1 METREWLK
9 DGHYDCGA
17 GDDDVV
23 TAKYKKVFCT
33 VSQLLLLLGRGVS
46 LTKVVIVV
54 RTDSREITGLMV
66 AGVAVISASTRP
78 GSSNTRKG
86 EAKRQHT

>member
-1 METREWLK
+1 MVETRLK
-9 DGHYDCGA
+9 DGHYDCVCGE

-54 RTDSREITGLMV
+54 RTDSREYNRSDGCR
-66 AGVAVISASTRP
+66 S
-78 GSSNTRKG
+78 SSNKCINSAG
-86 EAKRQHT
+86 LVK